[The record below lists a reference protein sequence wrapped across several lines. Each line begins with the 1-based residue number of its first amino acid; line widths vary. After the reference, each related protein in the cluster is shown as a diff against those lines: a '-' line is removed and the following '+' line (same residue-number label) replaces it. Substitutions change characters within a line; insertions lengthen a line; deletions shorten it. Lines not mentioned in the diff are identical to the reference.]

1 MTSSTSSTARSG
13 STSRSSPRPLRTT
26 VADRQFPLQMA
37 TEMDVVGQ
45 VAAGVVS
52 SLPGEPAACA
62 DWRNAGDPLTV
73 PRA

>member
-1 MTSSTSSTARSG
+1 
-13 STSRSSPRPLRTT
+13 
-26 VADRQFPLQMA
+26 MA